1 MANGIELTWTKLEEA
16 GEYRIYRKKSGDTKS
31 VRVAVVKEGNTYIDT
46 EVENGT
52 RYYYYVTPQVAGI
65 RTTTNV
71 AAQMYLAVPQIE
83 KIWNN

>member
-1 MANGIELTWTKLEEA
+1 M
-16 GEYRIYRKKSGDTKS
+16 
-31 VRVAVVKEGNTYIDT
+31 RVAVVKEENTYIDT